1 MAKNHTQQGV
11 RGSQPKQC

>member
-11 RGSQPKQC
+11 RGSQPKQS

>member
-11 RGSQPKQC
+11 RGSQPK